1 MFTLV
6 KQAKIVEVINS
17 KRAYRNFLHVI
28 EKIASI
34 FVEVYEFQL
43 KAVVNY
49 ETQLIKF
56 IDVFRHHMRMK
67 KIRKK
72 KKRYSIQHSSST
84 KTKNQSIV
92 YFHFEINNKKS
103 LSAFAKKKRMI

>member
-72 KKRYSIQHSSST
+72 KSDIQFSIRRRRKQ
-84 KTKNQSIV
+84 KINQSFIFISKSITKKV
-92 YFHFEINNKKS
+92 YLH
-103 LSAFAKKKRMI
+103 LQKKRMI